1 MYALGDVPDK
11 LKQAEKTSLAGNVL
25 ASVEDRNV
33 PLYIIGSALL
43 VGLIFPMFSKRRGD
57 W

>member
-11 LKQAEKTSLAGNVL
+11 LAEKNSLTGEKVL
-25 ASVEDRNV
+25 SSSEDRNV